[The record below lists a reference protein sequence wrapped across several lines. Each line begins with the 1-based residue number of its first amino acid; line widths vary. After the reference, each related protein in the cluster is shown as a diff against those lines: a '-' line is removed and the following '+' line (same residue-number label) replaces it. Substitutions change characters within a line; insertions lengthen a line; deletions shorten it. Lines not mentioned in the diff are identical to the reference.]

1 MLNKRRRSAL
11 SIQHSTFNIQHF
23 VFLVVLAVST
33 AATANDLSVDR
44 HSLRVGESVAIT
56 LSLEDAFATIDDVDL
71 PARNLDVNATPSV
84 SSEFSWI
91 NGAVVRRKVF
101 RFSARAVSPGAAQVG
116 PLTITL
122 PDGERETF
130 PAIALQ
136 VLPDRAAGS
145 NDPVSVLRE
154 LLNSGR
160 DPFFVVGE
168 MDKTEAVV
176 GEQVVVTWWLYNAA
190 SVQEWQIGA
199 VPKLAEFWVEEVDVR
214 NAQPVQSFV
223 ADYAMQRMPI
233 RRVALYALR
242 SGTLPIGSMEVEAAV
257 MRRTTSGPFGLFEG
271 NVVDV
276 SFSSAPLS
284 VTIHPLPAGA
294 VPLVG
299 DLTLRCAPPRQ
310 KNGGPVVIEAMLAGR
325 GNLRSAPAPRFET
338 APAADVQL
346 VERGASLDRAL
357 LPSMTRRWELV
368 LFPARAGAMAI
379 PPLIVPSFSPTAKA
393 NRVLRCEGSTLNV
406 TAVDRSQTVAQP
418 SSSPSRVTSNVRNI
432 LLIAIALAV
441 AVFLA
446 SAVGGVVVR
455 RRLVSQRI
463 RQLVR
468 DRSPSQI
475 RDAVHERL
483 GEKGIDV
490 ASLMR
495 ENSDR
500 GDAYRALRS
509 LLDGLEHERL
519 TVGATEVQRRV
530 RDLLESLQS
539 AA

>member
-1 MLNKRRRSAL
+1 M
-11 SIQHSTFNIQHF
+11 SIHHSTVNIQHF
-23 VFLVVLAVST
+23 LLLFAV
-33 AATANDLSVDR
+33 AASPSLLANDLSVDR
-44 HSLRVGESVAIT
+44 HSVRVGESVTIT
-56 LSLEDAFATIDDVDL
+56 LSLEDAFATIDDVDV
-71 PARNLDVNATPSV
+71 PARNLEVNPTPSV

-91 NGAVVRRKVF
+91 NGSVVRRKVF
-101 RFSARAVSPGAAQVG
+101 RFSARAVEAGPAQVG

-122 PDGERETF
+122 PDGERESF
-130 PAIALQ
+130 AAIVLQ

-145 NDPVSVLRE
+145 NDPVTVLRE

-223 ADYAMQRMPI
+223 SDYSMQRMPI

-242 SGTLPIGSMEVEAAV
+242 SGTLPIGSMEVEATV
-257 MRRTTSGPFGLFEG
+257 MRRTSGGPFSLFEG

-284 VTIHPLPAGA
+284 VTIHPRPAGA

-299 DLTLRCAPPRQ
+299 DLNLRCAPPRQ
-310 KNGGPVVIEAMLAGR
+310 KNGGPVVIEATLSGR
-325 GNLRSAPAPRFET
+325 GNLRSAAAPRFET

-357 LPSMTRRWELV
+357 LPSMTRRWEFV

-379 PPLIVPSFSPTAKA
+379 PPLMVTAFSPATKA
-393 NRVLRCEGSTLNV
+393 NQVLRCGGSTLNV
-406 TAVDRSQTVAQP
+406 TAVDRSQSVAQP
-418 SSSPSRVTSNVRNI
+418 SSGPSHVTSNVRTI

-441 AVFLA
+441 AVFIA
-446 SAVGGVVVR
+446 TAITRVVLRKRLESR
-455 RRLVSQRI
+455 RI
-463 RQLVR
+463 AQLLR

-483 GEKGIDV
+483 AEKGIDA

-495 ENSDR
+495 ESSDR

-519 TVGATEVQRRV
+519 TVGATELQRRV
-530 RDLLESLQS
+530 REFLESLQS